1 MPRNL
6 VTGLTKG
13 LRLSGGKRTLV
24 RSFPEVVLLG
34 ALSFTD
40 GGGTDC
46 EAPRRRPLVVNAGMF
61 WLFPDFTGTF
71 GGRSGIRQNSRRLC
85 L

>member
-13 LRLSGGKRTLV
+13 LRLSGENGRWYD
-24 RSFPEVVLLG
+24 RFPRVVLLG

-40 GGGTDC
+40 GAVTDC
-46 EAPRRRPLVVNAGMF
+46 DAPRRRPLVVNAGMF